1 MLIERFLKGTLN
13 MRINILYLLDTLC
26 ETSLL
31 SKASLGSST
40 GPANASSSSS
50 SGAFYVDFVQR
61 DLGKIVSYVVPEGR
75 EGLINLMSATQVCMI
90 PSLPFTGV
98 SNLRIIG

>member
-1 MLIERFLKGTLN
+1 

-40 GPANASSSSS
+40 GPSASSSSS

-75 EGLINLMSATQVCMI
+75 EGLINLMSATQVGLI
-90 PSLPFTGV
+90 PSISSTGI
-98 SNLRIIG
+98 SNLRIL